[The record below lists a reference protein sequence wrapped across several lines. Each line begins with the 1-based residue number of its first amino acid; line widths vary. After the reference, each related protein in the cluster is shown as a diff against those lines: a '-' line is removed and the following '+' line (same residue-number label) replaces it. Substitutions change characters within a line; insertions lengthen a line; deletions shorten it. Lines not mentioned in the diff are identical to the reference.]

1 MPPKCSD
8 PLRGAIF
15 QAARKRAGARR
26 LPAAGASP
34 AAPRPDSSAA
44 RLVFCVS
51 PCCTLS
57 SLSQLP
63 PANVH
68 VRAHCAVQLSCIR
81 CVSCVARLPFPP
93 VNVHVRA
100 HCAVQLLSDACR
112 VSLARACSAR
122 VRMRRCPARC
132 NLYAFGERACVA
144 PRSAWGRVWSFSY
157 SGASE
162 AVSAGLGPDLVIFL
176 LRGLLAGAPE
186 AASAGLWPDLVIFLL
201 RGY

>member
-1 MPPKCSD
+1 M
-8 PLRGAIF
+8 
-15 QAARKRAGARR
+15 
-26 LPAAGASP
+26 PAAGVPP
-34 AAPRPDSSAA
+34 AVPRPDSSAP

-63 PANVH
+63 PA
-68 VRAHCAVQLSCIR
+68 
-81 CVSCVARLPFPP
+81 
-93 VNVHVRA
+93 NVHVRA

-122 VRMRRCPARC
+122 VRMRRCLARC

-144 PRSAWGRVWSFSY
+144 PRSAWRRVWSFSY

-162 AVSAGLGPDLVIFL
+162 AVPAGLGPDLVIFL

-186 AASAGLWPDLVIFLL
+186 AASAGLWPGGQFLL
-201 RGY
+201 RILLAGTPEVASAGLGPGMASFYYESY